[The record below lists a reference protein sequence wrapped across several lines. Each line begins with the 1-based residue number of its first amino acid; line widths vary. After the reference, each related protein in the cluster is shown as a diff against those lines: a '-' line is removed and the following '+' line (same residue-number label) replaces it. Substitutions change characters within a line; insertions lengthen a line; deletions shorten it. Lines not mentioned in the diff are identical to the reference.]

1 MTLAR
6 AESVELCRQARLQ
19 GIKKVAGGEEAEEV
33 CGEHSER
40 FGSKWK
46 DRDDTWRPTKDVC
59 SLLNRE
65 ELEKVMKF
73 PELKKKNQDLIKD
86 SYVSSGYKT
95 QRGIF
100 FFFF

>member
-33 CGEHSER
+33 CGERSER

-46 DRDDTWRPTKDVC
+46 DRDDTWRQQGQ
-59 SLLNRE
+59 
-65 ELEKVMKF
+65 
-73 PELKKKNQDLIKD
+73 PEMFVLYLTGRNLKK
-86 SYVSSGYKT
+86 
-95 QRGIF
+95 
-100 FFFF
+100 